1 MDLRLTPEDQAFR
14 QEVREWMK
22 AELPPDWDSKER
34 LIDFEEP
41 EWVGFA
47 QDFRKKLADKG
58 WLVMHWPKEWGGQ
71 DDPLKNMILTEELS
85 YWGAPTGGQP
95 VNQLSAMLL
104 AHGSDELKQHFLPGL
119 AQYKWKWVEGY

>member
-22 AELPPDWDSKER
+22 AELPPDWDSMER

-58 WLVMHWPKEWGGQ
+58 WLVMHW
-71 DDPLKNMILTEELS
+71 
-85 YWGAPTGGQP
+85 
-95 VNQLSAMLL
+95 
-104 AHGSDELKQHFLPGL
+104 
-119 AQYKWKWVEGY
+119 